1 MKKIVLILSSAISVF
16 AGTAEQNLSD
26 LTDKLFATSA
36 FQKTTQLAVLPLENK
51 VANEPQL
58 GQAVSEMLVGLI
70 QAKSQAQLVE
80 RMQLQHAMNELAL
93 SASGFVD
100 ENKALSL
107 GKGVAAPVILVGSVS
122 DLMGQRV
129 VNVRLLE
136 TETGKVLSTASTTI
150 GLSEQGEMKKA
161 IFGEADQ
168 VSASLFRSA
177 IIPGWGQFY
186 TDHPVRGTISLVSF
200 FGTIGYGVVS
210 VLDANDKKKASDDFV
225 RSSLTNSGK
234 ADILAEYCKTSTAA
248 CVNQNPI
255 DQEGLNTYTTQK
267 KDNLYKKYSDQVDLS
282 NLVFMI
288 SGGVWALN
296 MVDAYFAGAEQKRK
310 VQLYFSALPSG
321 SGMNT
326 QLALTYGF

>member
-1 MKKIVLILSSAISVF
+1 MKKIVLILSSAFSVF

-136 TETGKVLSTASTTI
+136 TETGKVLSAASTTI
-150 GLSEQGEMKKA
+150 GASDLGEMKKA
-161 IFGEADQ
+161 VFGEAGQ
-168 VSASLFRSA
+168 VSAAMFRSA

-186 TDHPVRGTISLVSF
+186 TDHPVRGSISLVSF

-210 VLDANDKKKASDDFV
+210 ALDASDKKKASDDFLA
-225 RSSLTNSGK
+225 SIANGSAK
-234 ADILAEYCKTSTAA
+234 AEYCKVDPINCQTNYAA
-248 CVNQNPI
+248 
-255 DQEGLNTYTTQK
+255 YSSK
-267 KDNLYKKYSDQVDLS
+267 KQSDLYKKYSDQVDLS

-310 VQLYFSALPSG
+310 VQLYFSAFPSV